1 MYRANS
7 NKWNSRINQ
16 MTSEGKRF
24 MKIVGIHLSAL
35 PEAQVFLDQVTKQ
48 HPDIELLKDS
58 EVNKGR
64 GEVSMSTWTCERT
77 GKSRAAIHSFA
88 TKLPIDQYPPGS
100 TIDIAGDDETG
111 SFRVNCTRFNGD
123 DSYLIQFIDTHGS

>member
-1 MYRANS
+1 MFRANS
-7 NKWNSRINQ
+7 NRWNSRINQ

-58 EVNKGR
+58 EVNQAR
-64 GEVSMSTWTCERT
+64 
-77 GKSRAAIHSFA
+77 
-88 TKLPIDQYPPGS
+88 
-100 TIDIAGDDETG
+100 DELVLCC
-111 SFRVNCTRFNGD
+111 F
-123 DSYLIQFIDTHGS
+123 YY

>member
-64 GEVSMSTWTCERT
+64 GEVSMSTWTFFFFL
-77 GKSRAAIHSFA
+77 AFA
-88 TKLPIDQYPPGS
+88 
-100 TIDIAGDDETG
+100 E
-111 SFRVNCTRFNGD
+111 
-123 DSYLIQFIDTHGS
+123 